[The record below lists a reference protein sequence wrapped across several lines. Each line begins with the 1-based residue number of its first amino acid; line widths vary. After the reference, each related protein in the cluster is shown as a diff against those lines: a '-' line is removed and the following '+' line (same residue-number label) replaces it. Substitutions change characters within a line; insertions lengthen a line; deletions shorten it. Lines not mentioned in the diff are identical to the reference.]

1 MVELLV
7 AVTVFALVFAA
18 VSIGIGRAL
27 ELNRGNRNRSAG
39 AYLAARQLEEV
50 RSRPFADV
58 AIGRTTCAYTTT
70 ACNLPSPYT
79 VV

>member
-1 MVELLV
+1 MGELRVSQRRQDGYSIVELLV

-27 ELNRGNRNRSAG
+27 ELNRGNRNRSAA

-50 RSRPFADV
+50 RARTFSSV
-58 AIGRTTCAYTTT
+58 ALGQTT
-70 ACNLPSPYT
+70 
-79 VV
+79 